1 MELEWNSTLR
11 NVLLGSSLLG
21 VTGGVVGTFA
31 VLRRQ
36 SLLGDALAHAALPG
50 VCVAF
55 LLTGAKSPASL
66 FAGALAAGVLGAFV
80 ILLIVR
86 GSKVKEDSAIG
97 IVLSV
102 FFGMGIVLLT
112 YIQRLPGGH
121 QSGLNTYLFGQA
133 ATLLEDDIVVMAVVG
148 SLVLAV
154 VFVFFKEFKLLAFD
168 REFGESLG
176 YPMRWIEVL
185 LTGLL
190 VVVVVLGLQ
199 TVGVVLMVATLVTPA
214 AAARQ
219 WVRGLGALLIVSA
232 SIGAFSGAVGA
243 VASSVIAHLPTG
255 PTIVIVSSAVLG
267 LSLLFA
273 PERGFL
279 WSSLRNR
286 RLRNR
291 IRRENLLSDVY
302 RFGERRAA
310 PEAWVSR
317 QELQLARGQRQIELG
332 PLLRRLERGGLLES
346 SGPEWRLTPAG
357 FFEANSIVRKHRLWE
372 VYLTRRLDLPS
383 DHVHRD
389 AEAMEHALTDEAVR
403 DLESALGYPKFDPHG
418 RPIPGAQD
426 SVLEGQGAVPQD
438 QGREETQ

>member
-1 MELEWNSTLR
+1 MDLEWNSTLR

-50 VCVAF
+50 VCIAF
-55 LLTGAKSPASL
+55 LFTGAKSPWTL
-66 FAGALAAGVLGAFV
+66 FAGALVAGISGALF

-102 FFGMGIVLLT
+102 FFGVGIVLLT

-133 ATLLEDDIVVMAVVG
+133 ATLLAGDIVIMAVIASV
-148 SLVLAV
+148 VLLF
-154 VFVFFKEFKLLAFD
+154 VFMFFKEFKLLAFD
-168 REFGESLG
+168 RDFGASLG
-176 YPMRWIEVL
+176 FPMRRVEVL

-190 VVVVVLGLQ
+190 VVVVVIGLQ

-219 WVRGLGALLIVSA
+219 WTRGLGSMLIVSA
-232 SIGAFSGAVGA
+232 FIGAVSGAFGA
-243 VASSVIAHLPTG
+243 VASSVVERLPTG
-255 PTIVIVSSAVLG
+255 PTIVLVSSTVLA
-267 LSLLFA
+267 LSLLLA
-273 PERGFL
+273 PERGLL
-279 WSSLRNR
+279 WSSLRAG
-286 RLRNR
+286 RLQGR
-291 IRRENLLSDVY
+291 IRRENLLSDLF
-302 RFGERRAA
+302 RFGERQNNL
-310 PEAWVSR
+310 EAWVSR
-317 QELQLARGQRQIELG
+317 QELQLARGQGHRELRS
-332 PLLRRLERGGLLES
+332 LLGQLERVGLLES

-357 FFEANSIVRKHRLWE
+357 LRKANSVVRKHRLWE

-403 DLESALGYPKFDPHG
+403 ELESLLGHPTLDPHG
-418 RPIPGAQD
+418 RPIPAASPTKD
-426 SVLEGQGAVPQD
+426 AL
-438 QGREETQ
+438 

>member
-1 MELEWNSTLR
+1 MDLEWNSTLR

-50 VCVAF
+50 VCLAF
-55 LLTGAKSPASL
+55 LLTGAKSPWTL
-66 FAGALAAGVLGAFV
+66 FAGALVAGIFGALFV
-80 ILLIVR
+80 LLIVR

-102 FFGMGIVLLT
+102 FFGVGIVLLT

-133 ATLLEDDIVVMAVVG
+133 ATLLAGDIVIMAVIA
-148 SLVLAV
+148 SIVLLL

-168 REFGESLG
+168 REFGASLG
-176 YPMRWIEVL
+176 FPMRRVEVL

-190 VVVVVLGLQ
+190 VVVVVIGLQ

-219 WVRGLGALLIVSA
+219 WTRGLGSMLVVAA
-232 SIGAFSGAVGA
+232 SIGAVSGAVGA
-243 VASSVIAHLPTG
+243 VASSVVERLPTG
-255 PTIVIVSSAVLG
+255 PTIVLVSSAALV
-267 LSLLFA
+267 LSLVLA

-279 WSSLRNR
+279 WSSLRAG
-286 RLRNR
+286 RLQAR
-291 IRRENLLSDVY
+291 IRRENLLSDIF
-302 RFGERRAA
+302 RFGERR
-310 PEAWVSR
+310 ENLEEWVSR
-317 QELQLARGQRQIELG
+317 QELQFARGQGHRELRS
-332 PLLRRLERGGLLES
+332 LLLKLERVGLLES

-357 FFEANSIVRKHRLWE
+357 LREANGVVRKHRLWE

-389 AEAMEHALTDEAVR
+389 AEAMEHALTDEALR
-403 DLESALGYPKFDPHG
+403 ELESLLGYPTVDPHG
-418 RPIPGAQD
+418 RPIPAASPHED
-426 SVLEGQGAVPQD
+426 AS
-438 QGREETQ
+438 